1 VEDRDR
7 DRVVVEGWATGMTV
21 REMATMAGRS
31 AGWVSTRARRLG
43 LPPRREAFSEREA
56 AAAIA
61 AYQTGNSLT
70 AVAAQ
75 LDRSVEAVRAALVRA
90 GVVIIGAADRS
101 RRWPVNHR
109 AFSSP
114 LSSEAWYWLGFL
126 AADGSVAGTRVSLG
140 LSPSSEPA
148 LQRFGR
154 FMGCPEKPLR
164 TAAKGR
170 QLVLDVH
177 SSAVARD
184 LALHGIRPRKTW
196 DLKVSAAAAREH
208 AFWLGYLD
216 GDGCVVISPGG
227 VPKLHFVGTR
237 ALMEQCAT
245 FLAAKVLTR
254 RPSVHI
260 HSARSILWT
269 VAVSGDNARRLAEG
283 LLLAHDDSLEAKR
296 AKLEAASRYTSR
308 LTRTRT
314 AVRTKRCSW
323 CGAWITRFP
332 SQMRGERVF
341 CNSSHFGKWN
351 ARHRGLAVTRRPG
364 IEEATMAAPGAIAQ
378 LGERLTGSQEAGG
391 SSPPSSTSNGG
402 PLF

>member
-1 VEDRDR
+1 V
-7 DRVVVEGWATGMTV
+7 
-21 REMATMAGRS
+21 
-31 AGWVSTRARRLG
+31 
-43 LPPRREAFSEREA
+43 EAFSEREA
-56 AAAIA
+56 AAALA
-61 AYQTGNSLT
+61 AYQTGDSLT

-90 GVVIIGAADRS
+90 GVMIIGSAERS

-126 AADGSVAGTRVSLG
+126 AADGNVAGTRVSLG

-148 LQRFGR
+148 LRRFGR

-164 TAAKGR
+164 TAARGR
-170 QLVLDVH
+170 QLVLDLH
-177 SSAVARD
+177 SSAVASD

-227 VPKLHFVGTR
+227 VPKIHFVGTR
-237 ALMEQCAT
+237 ALMDQCAT
-245 FLAAKVLTR
+245 FLAAQVLTR

-260 HSARSILWT
+260 HSATSILWT
-269 VAVSGDNARRLAEG
+269 VAVSGDNARLLAEG
-283 LLLAHDDSLEAKR
+283 LLLAQEESFEPKR
-296 AKLEAASRYTSR
+296 SKLETASRYTSR
-308 LTRTRT
+308 LTRARA
-314 AVRTKRCSW
+314 AVRRKRCSW
-323 CGAWITRFP
+323 CGAWVTRFP
-332 SQMRGERVF
+332 SQMRGDRVF

-351 ARHRGLAVTRRPG
+351 ARDRGLAVSRRPG
-364 IEEATMAAPGAIAQ
+364 IVEATIAARGAIAQ
-378 LGERLTGSQEAGG
+378 LGERVTGSHEVAG
-391 SSPPSSTSNGG
+391 SSPASSTSNVR
-402 PLF
+402 PLR